1 MNRALRGIVVLSTL
15 AASGCVFPRFEL
27 SGAELSWFVAESN
40 EVDGE
45 EGRRV
50 RSCDGS
56 LVTNVDFS
64 ITDDDDDAR
73 SKTFGWTCEE
83 GFRTPAQFFTGASD
97 IFVDLTPGNYRMQ
110 VTSADNPAA
119 RGTPGEVIEV
129 GQEID
134 TVAIGSDDA
143 TLLQWELH
151 PIPQDLELQLAGTDA
166 CAQLRAT
173 LAYADPVSA
182 LPDLPDED
190 GAPEGLVPYR
200 LALASEGG
208 LALGGLE
215 TPCADLEDGLDRVP
229 GVDRGTYSLE
239 LQVDDAEAC
248 AIEVVVDG
256 RQAAPL
262 VLDLTD
268 LPC

>member
-1 MNRALRGIVVLSTL
+1 VVTSTL
-15 AASGCVFPRFEL
+15 AVSGCVFPRFEL

-50 RSCDGS
+50 RSCDGAI
-56 LVTNVDFS
+56 VTNVDFS
-64 ITDDDDDAR
+64 ITDEDDDTR

-97 IFVDLTPGNYRMQ
+97 IFVDLSPGNYRMQ

-129 GQEID
+129 SQETD
-134 TVAIGSDDA
+134 DVAIGSDGA

-151 PIPQDLELQLAGTDA
+151 PIPLDLELELAGTDS
-166 CAQLRAT
+166 CVQLKAV
-173 LAYADPVSA
+173 LAYADPVST

-190 GAPEGLVPYR
+190 AASEDPVPYR
-200 LALASEGG
+200 LALASQGG

-215 TPCADLEDGLDRVP
+215 TACADLEDGVDVVP

-239 LQVDDAEAC
+239 LQVDDAEVC

-256 RQAAPL
+256 RQQGPL
-262 VLDLTD
+262 VLDLAD